1 MIGVELQLETPG
13 RLGVRGR
20 VRSLRAFATASW
32 LNALA
37 LIIVVAVVLLALVG
51 QEIAPFKPDQ
61 ISLGE
66 RLDPPSPLHFFG
78 TDHLGR
84 DLFSRVLA
92 GARVS
97 MLASSVVL
105 TASIFVGTLAGLVAG
120 VAGGWVD
127 EAIMRLTDL
136 FLAFPALILAAAVA
150 AAIGPSLVNTMLA
163 LSTVFWPWYARL
175 VRGQV
180 LSLREREF
188 ILAARLAGA
197 GNGSIVRRHMI
208 RNVAPIVAIQGTIDV
223 GYAILLTSSL
233 SFLGLG
239 VRPPTAEWGA
249 MMGDAIVYIQ
259 NAWWYA
265 PFTGLALAITV
276 FGFNLL
282 GDGLRDWLD
291 PRRRTRMGI

>member
-1 MIGVELQLETPG
+1 MTAVEIPLRP
-13 RLGVRGR
+13 
-20 VRSLRAFATASW
+20 RSLIGNTRHSLAAFVGASW
-32 LNALA
+32 LNGLA
-37 LIIVVAVVLLALVG
+37 LFIVLGVIVLALVG
-51 QEIAPFKPDQ
+51 QEIAPFKPDH

-66 RLDPPSPLHFFG
+66 RLNAPSPLHLFG

-84 DLFSRVLA
+84 DLFSRVLS
-92 GARVS
+92 GARIS

-105 TASIFVGTLAGLVAG
+105 VTAVTVGTVAGIIAG

-150 AAIGPSLVNTMLA
+150 AAIGPSLINTMLA

-197 GNGSIVRRHMI
+197 GTYQLSRRHML
-208 RNVAPIVAIQGTIDV
+208 RNVAPIVAIQATIDI

-239 VRPPTAEWGA
+239 VRPPLAEWGA
-249 MMGDAIVYIQ
+249 MMGDAIAYVQ
-259 NAWWYA
+259 SSWWYGT
-265 PFTGLALAITV
+265 FTGLALAITV

-291 PRRRTRMGI
+291 PRRRTRMGM

>member
-1 MIGVELQLETPG
+1 MTAAELAAPRASLL
-13 RLGVRGR
+13 RSRW
-20 VRSLRAFATASW
+20 RSLAGFVGASW

-37 LIIVVAVVLLALVG
+37 LLIVLGVIVLAIVG
-51 QEIAPFKPDQ
+51 PSITPFKPDQ

-66 RLDPPSPLHFFG
+66 RLHAPSALHLFG

-84 DLFSRVLA
+84 DLFSRVIA
-92 GARVS
+92 GARIS

-105 TASIFVGTLAGLVAG
+105 VAAVSVGTVAGIIAG

-150 AAIGPSLVNTMLA
+150 AAIGPSLINTMLA

-180 LSLREREF
+180 LTLREREF
-188 ILAARLAGA
+188 ILASRLAGA
-197 GNGSIVRRHMI
+197 GTLAITRRHML
-208 RNVAPIVAIQGTIDV
+208 RNVAPIVAIQATIDV

-249 MMGDAIVYIQ
+249 MMGDALVYVQ
-259 NAWWYA
+259 NAWWYGT
-265 PFTGLALAITV
+265 FTGLALAITV

-291 PRRRTRMGI
+291 PRRRTRMGA

>member
-1 MIGVELQLETPG
+1 MVT
-13 RLGVRGR
+13 
-20 VRSLRAFATASW
+20 
-32 LNALA
+32 
-37 LIIVVAVVLLALVG
+37 VVVLAVVG
-51 QEIAPFKPDQ
+51 QAIAPYAPDH
-61 ISLGE
+61 ISLVA
-66 RLDPPSPLHFFG
+66 RLQGPSPEHLFG

-92 GARVS
+92 GARIS
-97 MLASSVVL
+97 MVASTVVL
-105 TASIFVGTLAGLVAG
+105 IAAVTTGTALGLIAG
-120 VAGGWVD
+120 VSGGWVD
-127 EAIMRLTDL
+127 EAVMRLTDL

-150 AAIGPSLVNTMLA
+150 AAIGPSLINTMLA

-188 ILAARLAGA
+188 VLAARLAGA
-197 GNGSIVRRHMI
+197 GNGSIIRRHML
-208 RNVAPIVAIQGTIDV
+208 RNVAPIVAIQATIDI

-239 VRPPTAEWGA
+239 VRPPAAEWGA
-249 MMGDAIVYIQ
+249 MMGDAIAYMQ

-265 PFTGLALAITV
+265 TFTGLALAITV

-291 PRRRTRMGI
+291 PRRRTRMGL

>member
-1 MIGVELQLETPG
+1 MTASDIAID
-13 RLGVRGR
+13 RLGFRSRG
-20 VRSLRAFATASW
+20 RAFATFFNASW
-32 LNALA
+32 SNRLAILIVGLVIALA
-37 LIIVVAVVLLALVG
+37 IVGPALA
-51 QEIAPFKPDQ
+51 PSRPDA
-61 ISLGE
+61 ISLGA
-66 RLDPPSPLHFFG
+66 RLQAPSAAHLLG

-84 DLFSRVLA
+84 DLLSRILA
-92 GARVS
+92 GTRIS
-97 MLASSVVL
+97 MLAATVVL
-105 TASIFVGTLAGLVAG
+105 LSAVAVGTAAGLLAG

-136 FLAFPALILAAAVA
+136 FLSFPALILAAAVA
-150 AAIGPSLVNTMLA
+150 AAVGPSLVNTMLA

-188 ILAARLAGA
+188 VLASRLAGA
-197 GNGSIVRRHMI
+197 GTFQIIRRHML

-239 VRPPTAEWGA
+239 VRPPQAEWGSMA
-249 MMGDAIVYIQ
+249 ADAIAYIQ
-259 NAWWYA
+259 NAWWY
-265 PFTGLALAITV
+265 PTFPGVALAVTV

-291 PRRRTRMGI
+291 PKRRTRIGL

>member
-1 MIGVELQLETPG
+1 MTTADLPLP
-13 RLGVRGR
+13 RKSLLGNTRH
-20 VRSLRAFATASW
+20 SLAAFVGASW

-37 LIIVVAVVLLALVG
+37 LFIVLGVIVLALIG
-51 QEIAPFKPDQ
+51 QEIAPFKPDH

-66 RLDPPSPLHFFG
+66 RLNEPSALHLFG

-92 GARVS
+92 GARIS

-105 TASIFVGTLAGLVAG
+105 VTAVSVGTVAGIVAG

-150 AAIGPSLVNTMLA
+150 AAIGPSLINTMLA

-197 GNGSIVRRHMI
+197 GTYQLTRRHML
-208 RNVAPIVAIQGTIDV
+208 RNVAPIVAIQATIDV

-239 VRPPTAEWGA
+239 VRPPLAEWGA
-249 MMGDAIVYIQ
+249 MMGDAITYVQ
-259 NAWWYA
+259 SSWWYGT
-265 PFTGLALAITV
+265 FTGLALAITV

>member
-1 MIGVELQLETPG
+1 MTAAEIAVD
-13 RLGVRGR
+13 RLGFRNRGGAI
-20 VRSLRAFATASW
+20 LAFVNASW
-32 LNALA
+32 SNRIAVVIVVVVILLAIIGPALA
-37 LIIVVAVVLLALVG
+37 
-51 QEIAPFKPDQ
+51 PSRPDA
-61 ISLGE
+61 ISLGA
-66 RLDPPSPLHFFG
+66 RLQAPSAAHLLG
-78 TDHLGR
+78 TDQLGR
-84 DLFSRVLA
+84 DLLSRVLA
-92 GARVS
+92 GTRVS
-97 MLASSVVL
+97 VLAASVVL
-105 TASIFVGTLAGLVAG
+105 VSAISVGTAAGLLAG

-136 FLAFPALILAAAVA
+136 FLSFPALILAAAVA
-150 AAIGPSLVNTMLA
+150 AAVGASLVNTMLA

-188 ILAARLAGA
+188 VLASRLAGA
-197 GNGSIVRRHMI
+197 GTLQIIRRHML

-239 VRPPTAEWGA
+239 VRPPQPEWGSMA
-249 MMGDAIVYIQ
+249 ADAIAYIQ
-259 NAWWYA
+259 QAWWY
-265 PFTGLALAITV
+265 PTFPGVALTVTV

-291 PRRRTRMGI
+291 PRQRTRIGL

>member
-1 MIGVELQLETPG
+1 MTAADIAVD
-13 RLGVRGR
+13 RLGFRSRGR
-20 VRSLRAFATASW
+20 ALTEFFNASW
-32 LNALA
+32 SNRIAVLIVGIVIVLAIVGPAL
-37 LIIVVAVVLLALVG
+37 
-51 QEIAPFKPDQ
+51 EPYRPDA
-61 ISLGE
+61 ISLVA
-66 RLDPPSPLHFFG
+66 RLKPPSSAHLLG

-84 DLFSRVLA
+84 DLLSRILDGTRVSVLA
-92 GARVS
+92 AT
-97 MLASSVVL
+97 VVL
-105 TASIFVGTLAGLVAG
+105 VSAITVGTLAGLVAG
-120 VAGGWVD
+120 VVGGWVD

-136 FLAFPALILAAAVA
+136 FLSFPALILAVAVA
-150 AAIGPSLVNTMLA
+150 AAVGPSLVNTMLA

-188 ILAARLAGA
+188 VLASRLAGA
-197 GNGSIVRRHMI
+197 GTVQIIRRHML

-239 VRPPTAEWGA
+239 VRPPQAEWGSMA
-249 MMGDAIVYIQ
+249 ADAISYIQ
-259 NAWWYA
+259 ESWWY
-265 PFTGLALAITV
+265 PTFPGVALAITV

-291 PRRRTRMGI
+291 PRLRTRIGL

>member
-1 MIGVELQLETPG
+1 MTAAELGLD
-13 RLGVRGR
+13 RLGLRSRGR
-20 VRSLRAFATASW
+20 SLSSFVGASW
-32 LNALA
+32 LNG
-37 LIIVVAVVLLALVG
+37 LALVIVVTVVVLAVIG
-51 QEIAPFKPDQ
+51 QAIAPYAPDH

-66 RLDPPSPLHFFG
+66 RLHGPSAEHLFG

-92 GARVS
+92 GARIS
-97 MLASSVVL
+97 MVASTVVL
-105 TASIFVGTLAGLVAG
+105 IAAVTTGTALGLLAG

-127 EAIMRLTDL
+127 EAVMRLTDL

-150 AAIGPSLVNTMLA
+150 AAIGPSLINTMLA

-197 GNGSIVRRHMI
+197 GNGSIIRRHML
-208 RNVAPIVAIQGTIDV
+208 RNVAPIVAIQATIDV

-239 VRPPTAEWGA
+239 VRPPAAEWGA
-249 MMGDAIVYIQ
+249 MMGDAIAYMQ
-259 NAWWYA
+259 SAWWYA
-265 PFTGLALAITV
+265 TFTGLALAITV

-291 PRRRTRMGI
+291 PRRRTRMGL

>member
-1 MIGVELQLETPG
+1 MTTAEIAVD
-13 RLGVRGR
+13 RLGFRGR
-20 VRSLRAFATASW
+20 GRAFATFFNASW
-32 LNALA
+32 SNRIAVFIVGLVIVLA
-37 LIIVVAVVLLALVG
+37 IVGPLL
-51 QEIAPFKPDQ
+51 EPSRPDV
-61 ISLGE
+61 ISLTA
-66 RLDPPSPLHFFG
+66 RLKPPSAAHLLG

-84 DLFSRVLA
+84 DLLSRILD
-92 GARVS
+92 GTRIS
-97 MLASSVVL
+97 MLAASVVL
-105 TASIFVGTLAGLVAG
+105 VAAIATGTMAGLIAG
-120 VAGGWVD
+120 VTGGWVD

-136 FLAFPALILAAAVA
+136 FLSFPALILAAAVA
-150 AAIGPSLVNTMLA
+150 AAVGPSLINTMLA

-188 ILAARLAGA
+188 VLASRLAGA
-197 GNGSIVRRHMI
+197 GTWQIIRRHML

-239 VRPPTAEWGA
+239 VRPPQAEWGSMA
-249 MMGDAIVYIQ
+249 ADAISYIQ
-259 NAWWYA
+259 ESWWY
-265 PFTGLALAITV
+265 PTFPGVALAITV

-291 PRRRTRMGI
+291 PRRRTRIGI

>member
-1 MIGVELQLETPG
+1 MTSADIAVD
-13 RLGVRGR
+13 RLGFRSRGR
-20 VRSLRAFATASW
+20 AITEFFNASW
-32 LNALA
+32 SNRLAIVIVGLVIALA
-37 LIIVVAVVLLALVG
+37 VIGPALA
-51 QEIAPFKPDQ
+51 PSRPDA
-61 ISLGE
+61 ISLGA
-66 RLDPPSPLHFFG
+66 RLQPPSAAHLFG

-84 DLFSRVLA
+84 DLLSRILA
-92 GARVS
+92 GTRIS
-97 MLASSVVL
+97 ILAASVVL
-105 TASIFVGTLAGLVAG
+105 TSAIAVGTVAGLLAGVS
-120 VAGGWVD
+120 GGWVD

-136 FLAFPALILAAAVA
+136 FLSFPALILAAAVA
-150 AAIGPSLVNTMLA
+150 AAVGPSLINTMLA

-188 ILAARLAGA
+188 VLASRLAGA
-197 GNGSIVRRHMI
+197 GTFQIIRRHML

-239 VRPPTAEWGA
+239 VRPPQAEWGSMA
-249 MMGDAIVYIQ
+249 ADALAYIQ
-259 NAWWYA
+259 QAWWY
-265 PFTGLALAITV
+265 PTFPGVALAITV

-291 PRRRTRMGI
+291 PRRRTRIGL

>member
-1 MIGVELQLETPG
+1 MTTAEIAVD
-13 RLGVRGR
+13 RLGFRGR
-20 VRSLRAFATASW
+20 GHAVASFFNASW
-32 LNALA
+32 SNRLA
-37 LIIVVAVVLLALVG
+37 VLIVGVVILLAIVG
-51 QEIAPFKPDQ
+51 PALEPYRPDA
-61 ISLGE
+61 ISLTA
-66 RLDPPSPLHFFG
+66 RLKPPTSAHLLG

-84 DLFSRVLA
+84 DLLSRILD
-92 GARVS
+92 GTRVS
-97 MLASSVVL
+97 MLAATVVL
-105 TASIFVGTLAGLVAG
+105 VAAISVGTAAGLLAGA
-120 VAGGWVD
+120 AGGWVD

-136 FLAFPALILAAAVA
+136 FLSFPALILAAAVA
-150 AAIGPSLVNTMLA
+150 AAVGPSLVNTMLA

-188 ILAARLAGA
+188 VLASRLAGA
-197 GNGSIVRRHMI
+197 GTWQIIRRHML

-239 VRPPTAEWGA
+239 VRPPQAEWGSMA
-249 MMGDAIVYIQ
+249 ADAIAYIQ
-259 NAWWYA
+259 ESWWY
-265 PFTGLALAITV
+265 PTFPGVALAITV

-291 PRRRTRMGI
+291 PRRRTRIGL

>member
-1 MIGVELQLETPG
+1 MTGIDVPLPRASL
-13 RLGVRGR
+13 LGNRWRPLASFVG
-20 VRSLRAFATASW
+20 ASW
-32 LNALA
+32 LNGLALLIVLGVIVLA
-37 LIIVVAVVLLALVG
+37 LIG
-51 QEIAPFKPDQ
+51 QEIAPFRPDQ
-61 ISLGE
+61 ISLAE
-66 RLDPPSPLHFFG
+66 RLHSPSALHLFG

-92 GARVS
+92 GARIS
-97 MLASSVVL
+97 MLASSIVL
-105 TASIFVGTLAGLVAG
+105 VAAVTIGTIAGIIAG

-197 GNGSIVRRHMI
+197 GTFALTRRHML
-208 RNVAPIVAIQGTIDV
+208 RNVAPIVAIQATIDV

-239 VRPPTAEWGA
+239 VRPPLAEWGA
-249 MMGDAIVYIQ
+249 MMGDAITYVQ
-259 NAWWYA
+259 NSWWYGT
-265 PFTGLALAITV
+265 FTGLALAITV

>member
-1 MIGVELQLETPG
+1 MTAAELGME
-13 RLGVRGR
+13 RLGLRSRGR
-20 VRSLRAFATASW
+20 SLSAFLGSSW
-32 LNALA
+32 LNGLALA
-37 LIIVVAVVLLALVG
+37 IVLTVVVLAVIG
-51 QEIAPFKPDQ
+51 QAIAPYAPDH

-66 RLDPPSPLHFFG
+66 RLQGPSPQHLFG

-92 GARVS
+92 GARIS
-97 MLASSVVL
+97 MLASTVVL
-105 TASIFVGTLAGLVAG
+105 VAAVTTGTALGLLAG
-120 VAGGWVD
+120 VAGGWID
-127 EAIMRLTDL
+127 EAVMRLTDL

-150 AAIGPSLVNTMLA
+150 AALGPSLINTMLA

-197 GNGSIVRRHMI
+197 GNGSIIRRHML
-208 RNVAPIVAIQGTIDV
+208 RNVAPIVAIQATIDV

-239 VRPPTAEWGA
+239 VRPPAAEWGA
-249 MMGDAIVYIQ
+249 MMGDAIAYMQ
-259 NAWWYA
+259 TAWWYA
-265 PFTGLALAITV
+265 TFTGLALAITV

-291 PRRRTRMGI
+291 PRRRTRMGL

>member
-1 MIGVELQLETPG
+1 MTALDPTVGNLVVETETHGP
-13 RLGVRGR
+13 L
-20 VRSLRAFATASW
+20 RSLLAFLGASW
-32 LNALA
+32 LNRIAVGIVLLVVFLA
-37 LIIVVAVVLLALVG
+37 LFGELVAPYGPDKISLLA
-51 QEIAPFKPDQ
+51 
-61 ISLGE
+61 
-66 RLDPPSPLHFFG
+66 RLAPPSPEHLFG

-97 MLASSVVL
+97 MLASTVVL
-105 TASIFVGTLAGLVAG
+105 TAAVSVGTLAGIVAG
-120 VAGGWVD
+120 VAGGWID
-127 EAIMRLTDL
+127 EAVMRLTDL

-188 ILAARLAGA
+188 VLAARLAGA
-197 GNGSIVRRHMI
+197 GTRQIMWRHML
-208 RNVAPIVAIQGTIDV
+208 RNVAPIVAIQATIDV

-249 MMGDAIVYIQ
+249 MMGDAIVYVQ
-259 NAWWYA
+259 HAWWYA
-265 PFTGLALAITV
+265 TFTGLALAITV
-276 FGFNLL
+276 FAFNLL

-291 PRRRTRMGI
+291 PRRRTRI

>member
-1 MIGVELQLETPG
+1 
-13 RLGVRGR
+13 
-20 VRSLRAFATASW
+20 VRSLLGRARRSLVAFVRASR

-37 LIIVVAVVLLALVG
+37 VFIVLGVIVLALIG
-51 QEIAPFKPDQ
+51 QEIAPFKPGL
-61 ISLGE
+61 ISLGA
-66 RLDPPSPLHFFG
+66 RLEPPSALHLFG

-92 GARVS
+92 GARIS

-105 TASIFVGTLAGLVAG
+105 VAAVSVGTIAGIIAG
-120 VAGGWVD
+120 VAGGWID

-150 AAIGPSLVNTMLA
+150 AAIGPSLINTMLA

-180 LSLREREF
+180 LTLREREF

-197 GNGSIVRRHMI
+197 GTVALTRRHML
-208 RNVAPIVAIQGTIDV
+208 RNVAPIVAIQATIDV

-239 VRPPTAEWGA
+239 VRPPDAEWGA
-249 MMGDAIVYIQ
+249 MMGDAIGYVQ
-259 NAWWYA
+259 SAWWYGT
-265 PFTGLALAITV
+265 FTGLALAITV

>member
-1 MIGVELQLETPG
+1 VTAADIAID
-13 RLGVRGR
+13 RLGFRGR
-20 VRSLRAFATASW
+20 GRAFAEFFNASW
-32 LNALA
+32 SNRLAVLIVGLVIVLAVIGPAL
-37 LIIVVAVVLLALVG
+37 
-51 QEIAPFKPDQ
+51 EPYRPDA
-61 ISLGE
+61 ISLTA
-66 RLDPPSPLHFFG
+66 RLKPPTPAHLLG

-84 DLFSRVLA
+84 DLLSRILD
-92 GARVS
+92 GTRVS
-97 MLASSVVL
+97 MLAATVVL
-105 TASIFVGTLAGLVAG
+105 VSAIAVGTLAGLLAG
-120 VAGGWVD
+120 VVGGWVD

-136 FLAFPALILAAAVA
+136 FLSFPALIPAAAVA
-150 AAIGPSLVNTMLA
+150 AAVGPSLVNTMLA

-188 ILAARLAGA
+188 VLASRLAGA
-197 GNGSIVRRHMI
+197 GSPQIIRRHML

-239 VRPPTAEWGA
+239 VRPPQAEWGSMA
-249 MMGDAIVYIQ
+249 ADAITYIQ
-259 NAWWYA
+259 QAWWY
-265 PFTGLALAITV
+265 PTFPGVALAVTV

-291 PRRRTRMGI
+291 PRQRTRMAR

>member
-1 MIGVELQLETPG
+1 MTAGELPIGRFGL
-13 RLGVRGR
+13 RDRR
-20 VRSLRAFATASW
+20 RSLAAFVGASW

-37 LIIVVAVVLLALVG
+37 LAIVISVIVLAVVG
-51 QEIAPFKPDQ
+51 EWIAPFKPDQ
-61 ISLGE
+61 ISLVE
-66 RLDPPSPLHFFG
+66 RLKAPSELHLFG

-92 GARVS
+92 GARISV
-97 MLASSVVL
+97 LASTVVL
-105 TASIFVGTLAGLVAG
+105 TAAITVGTLAGLIAG

-127 EAIMRLTDL
+127 EAVMRLTDL

-150 AAIGPSLVNTMLA
+150 AAIGPSLTNTMLA

-197 GNGSIVRRHMI
+197 GNGSIVRRHML
-208 RNVAPIVAIQGTIDV
+208 RNVAPIVAIQATIDV

-239 VRPPTAEWGA
+239 VQPPAAEWGA
-249 MMGDAIVYIQ
+249 MMGDAIVYVQ
-259 NAWWYA
+259 TGWWYA
-265 PFTGLALAITV
+265 TFTGLALAITV

>member
-1 MIGVELQLETPG
+1 MTGIDVPMARASL
-13 RLGVRGR
+13 LGSRWRPLASFVG
-20 VRSLRAFATASW
+20 ASW
-32 LNALA
+32 LNGLALLIVLGVVVLA
-37 LIIVVAVVLLALVG
+37 LIG
-51 QEIAPFKPDQ
+51 QEIAPFKPDH
-61 ISLGE
+61 ISLAE
-66 RLDPPSPLHFFG
+66 RLHPPSALHLFG

-92 GARVS
+92 GARIS
-97 MLASSVVL
+97 MLASTIV
-105 TASIFVGTLAGLVAG
+105 LVAAVSIGTIAGIIAG
-120 VAGGWVD
+120 VVGGWVD

-197 GNGSIVRRHMI
+197 GTVALTRRHML
-208 RNVAPIVAIQGTIDV
+208 RNVAPIVAIQATIDV

-239 VRPPTAEWGA
+239 VRPPLAEWGA
-249 MMGDAIVYIQ
+249 MMGDAITYVQ
-259 NAWWYA
+259 NSWWYGT
-265 PFTGLALAITV
+265 FTGLALAITV

-291 PRRRTRMGI
+291 PRRRTRMGM

>member
-1 MIGVELQLETPG
+1 MTAAELPLAPA
-13 RLGVRGR
+13 RLRGR
-20 VRSLRAFATASW
+20 GRSVSSFVGASW

-37 LIIVVAVVLLALVG
+37 LAIVLFVIVLAIVG
-51 QEIAPFKPDQ
+51 EWIAPYPTGQ

-66 RLDPPSPLHFFG
+66 RLDPPSAAHLFG

-92 GARVS
+92 GARIS
-97 MLASSVVL
+97 MLASTVVL
-105 TASIFVGTLAGLVAG
+105 TAAIVIGTIAGLIAG

-127 EAIMRLTDL
+127 EAVMRLTDL

-150 AAIGPSLVNTMLA
+150 AAIGPSLINTMLA

-175 VRGQV
+175 VRSQV

-197 GNGSIVRRHMI
+197 GTPSIIRRHML
-208 RNVAPIVAIQGTIDV
+208 RNVAPIVAIQATIDV

-239 VRPPTAEWGA
+239 VRPPLAEWGA
-249 MMGDAIVYIQ
+249 MMGDAIVYVQ
-259 NAWWYA
+259 HSWWY
-265 PFTGLALAITV
+265 PTFTGLALAVTV

-291 PRRRTRMGI
+291 PRRRTRMGL

>member
-1 MIGVELQLETPG
+1 VTAAEIAID
-13 RLGVRGR
+13 RLGLRNRGGA
-20 VRSLRAFATASW
+20 VLAFVNASGSNRIAVVIVVIVIV
-32 LNALA
+32 LAIIGPALA
-37 LIIVVAVVLLALVG
+37 
-51 QEIAPFKPDQ
+51 PSRPDA
-61 ISLGE
+61 ISLGA
-66 RLDPPSPLHFFG
+66 RLQAPSAAHLLG
-78 TDHLGR
+78 TDQLGR
-84 DLFSRVLA
+84 DLLSRVLA
-92 GARVS
+92 GTQVS
-97 MLASSVVL
+97 LLAASVVL
-105 TASIFVGTLAGLVAG
+105 VSAISVGTAAGLLAG

-136 FLAFPALILAAAVA
+136 FLSFPALILAAAVA
-150 AAIGPSLVNTMLA
+150 AAVGASLVNTMLA

-188 ILAARLAGA
+188 VLASRLAGA
-197 GNGSIVRRHMI
+197 GTLQIIRRHML

-239 VRPPTAEWGA
+239 VRPPQPEWGSMA
-249 MMGDAIVYIQ
+249 ADAIAYIQ
-259 NAWWYA
+259 QAWWYSTF
-265 PFTGLALAITV
+265 PGVALTVTV

-291 PRRRTRMGI
+291 PRQRTRIGL

>member
-1 MIGVELQLETPG
+1 MTAAELPAP
-13 RLGVRGR
+13 R
-20 VRSLRAFATASW
+20 RSLLGSRWRSLAAFVGASW

-37 LIIVVAVVLLALVG
+37 LFIVLGVIILAFVG

-61 ISLGE
+61 ISLGA
-66 RLDPPSPLHFFG
+66 RLQAPSALHLFG

-92 GARVS
+92 GARIS
-97 MLASSVVL
+97 ILASSVVL
-105 TASIFVGTLAGLVAG
+105 VAAVSVGTIAGVIAG

-180 LSLREREF
+180 LTLREREF

-197 GNGSIVRRHMI
+197 GTVALTRRHML
-208 RNVAPIVAIQGTIDV
+208 RNVAPIVAIQATIDV

-239 VRPPTAEWGA
+239 VRPPAAEWGA
-249 MMGDAIVYIQ
+249 MLGDAIAYVQ
-259 NAWWYA
+259 NAWWYGT
-265 PFTGLALAITV
+265 FTGLALAITV

>member
-1 MIGVELQLETPG
+1 MTVADIAVD
-13 RLGVRGR
+13 RLGF
-20 VRSLRAFATASW
+20 RSRSRAFATFFNASW
-32 LNALA
+32 SNRLAILIVGIVIALA
-37 LIIVVAVVLLALVG
+37 IVGPALA
-51 QEIAPFKPDQ
+51 PSPPDA
-61 ISLGE
+61 ISLGA
-66 RLDPPSPLHFFG
+66 RLQAPSAAHPLG

-84 DLFSRVLA
+84 DLLSRILA
-92 GARVS
+92 GTRIS
-97 MLASSVVL
+97 ILAATVVL
-105 TASIFVGTLAGLVAG
+105 LSAVAVGTAAGLLAG

-136 FLAFPALILAAAVA
+136 FLSFPALILAAAVA
-150 AAIGPSLVNTMLA
+150 AAVGPSLVNTMLA

-188 ILAARLAGA
+188 VLASRLAGA
-197 GNGSIVRRHMI
+197 GTFQIIRRHML

-239 VRPPTAEWGA
+239 VRPPQAEWGSMA
-249 MMGDAIVYIQ
+249 ADAIAYIQ
-259 NAWWYA
+259 NAWWY
-265 PFTGLALAITV
+265 PTFPGVALAVTV

-291 PRRRTRMGI
+291 PKRRTRIGL